1 VIKPI
6 YLSLLCCAICLGIIQ
21 TEVHAHTFGT
31 VEVICPLDGT
41 KFKTVV
47 DFSGTSFGMRLD
59 LKPIGPIAAPG
70 RIPVCPTDHF
80 VVYKDANEFTEAEKQ
95 HLIKYVNSKE
105 YQELAVD
112 NSTHF
117 LLGKIFEYLEE
128 EVLNIAHVYLKASW
142 QVESTPEKYQKYAN
156 ESLKK
161 FKLFLSNSDKKDDT
175 WQTSQ
180 LVAGELERRL
190 KRFDDA
196 KKRFSSLKKLPES
209 KNGIIARIISYQL
222 ELIDKKDSA
231 AYAIPYDE

>member
-59 LKPIGPIAAPG
+59 LKPIGPI
-70 RIPVCPTDHF
+70 
-80 VVYKDANEFTEAEKQ
+80 ANEFTEAEKQ

-209 KNGIIARIISYQL
+209 KN
-222 ELIDKKDSA
+222 SA